1 MENEFIFILGQAR
14 ELAAYELK
22 QILKNRLD
30 FGSFIVEK
38 NRATIKSKAKAAEIA
53 GLINILGGT
62 IKIGRLVGEGEW
74 LDAIHSDIKARPTRD
89 VGISDYSDNSQK
101 LNDIWSL
108 KNDLRE
114 EGIKIRLVIP
124 RGGQTLNEAEI
135 RSNKLIDN
143 GREYLVAGGKV
154 YETLAVQKV
163 GEFVERDYGKPRN
176 NAFSGMLPP
185 KLARMMVN
193 ITTSAAQYQ
202 KSNIKNQKYRR
213 SGQLEIRSI
222 RSISPS
228 LTVIDPFCGSGN
240 ILLEAMDLGYSVVGS
255 DISRKAVEW
264 SSENLAWFSNQI
276 SDLRS
281 QNEKT
286 DQLDSG
292 LTDWSVAT
300 ADATKNNF
308 FFGQQKTENRL
319 RVVVTEPYLGQ
330 PKKSKVSRKQAEKEL
345 DELAQLYLSFL
356 INLKRLTT
364 DYRLPITV
372 ICLVFPAYETYEGG
386 LVGLYSQIVDK
397 IADLGYTRLAGPF
410 TYGRGYQVV
419 KREVLLLTV
428 KG

>member
-202 KSNIKNQKYRR
+202 KSKISK
-213 SGQLEIRSI
+213 IRSI
-222 RSISPS
+222 R
-228 LTVIDPFCGSGN
+228 N
-240 ILLEAMDLGYSVVGS
+240 
-255 DISRKAVEW
+255 
-264 SSENLAWFSNQI
+264 
-276 SDLRS
+276 
-281 QNEKT
+281 
-286 DQLDSG
+286 
-292 LTDWSVAT
+292 
-300 ADATKNNF
+300 
-308 FFGQQKTENRL
+308 
-319 RVVVTEPYLGQ
+319 
-330 PKKSKVSRKQAEKEL
+330 
-345 DELAQLYLSFL
+345 
-356 INLKRLTT
+356 
-364 DYRLPITV
+364 
-372 ICLVFPAYETYEGG
+372 
-386 LVGLYSQIVDK
+386 
-397 IADLGYTRLAGPF
+397 
-410 TYGRGYQVV
+410 
-419 KREVLLLTV
+419 
-428 KG
+428 